1 MASKTFWIINQTAG
15 SPYHGM
21 VYRNYYIAKEWVN
34 QGHNA
39 IIISSSYFHNFTKY
53 PETKGLFTKEIVDG
67 IEYWWVKMPRYSQS
81 RSFGRLLSIFLFP
94 LLLLFFPIW
103 KLAKPDTVIVSG
115 PPHLPILNAWLWSRI
130 YYSTLVYEIRDI
142 WPLTIQKL
150 GGVPW
155 WHPLI
160 LILTSFER
168 FAYLLADRVVS
179 VLSRADKHCIGK
191 GMHPVK
197 FAYVPNGID
206 LKDYKIIEN
215 DTGHKIAE
223 ISKKYFTIIYTGS
236 FGIANNLDHL
246 VKVAEAMKDQG
257 DIAFVFVGGGP
268 DKDKLIE
275 YSKSLNNLFIFPH
288 VPKDHVPFILQ
299 NAHLG
304 YIGAHHSD
312 LYEYGISPNKLFD
325 YMAASIPILMCID
338 TSDPILENAKAGIK
352 VRTESIDDTK
362 DAILK
367 IKNSSPTERKS
378 LGQNGRLFL
387 EKNHTYDALA
397 EKYVSIAEAGRK
409 PLEVAARWAFSP
421 FWVGFY
427 FVLVAG
433 LFFHLILPEFFP
445 DKFRDGMTLFLDD
458 PHSYHRWAMELADLS
473 WRDWWNAS
481 THVPSRIMSFI
492 YRVTGIERPFMFL
505 PVLAALAGL
514 TIRLQ
519 AAILDILGVRGR
531 WWPLMIAVIFTVTPT
546 SFSWMIY
553 PHKDA
558 FIIPGILMLVWV
570 MLASSVRRPRF
581 RHVLAIGVGLW
592 LFLSDKSYFAQI
604 MAAGVLL
611 GMPFGILRQKTTLAR
626 MGTAS
631 LFLTVLISLLAVSHF
646 GSNYGVGVEN
656 ANQTKLPTGQV
667 AELPRHQAAAATWQG
682 FGGPRILDVPF
693 QRMIYTRERF
703 LFQRAHGDT
712 NFMPNHR
719 INSSFDALAFFPRA
733 MQLALVEP
741 GPWHSKWDEGLARGG
756 VFFALQ
762 LEMGLFYFLLI
773 FLILSGRNVLRAEV
787 LICLFIALPFLIAL
801 GYSVPNIG
809 AINRYRFPFL
819 LLIKLAGF
827 SALWASSRMTWPGRL
842 LMWVDPPEM
851 KREKRRLVFLV
862 PDDITFIVQRLV
874 MAKAALNGGY
884 EVHVLSSDTG
894 HVQKLESYGFIHH
907 RLDLHRGGLN
917 PIADFG
923 SFVRLIFLL
932 AKLRP
937 DILHNV
943 SIKPV
948 IYGSTAGTIVGLKRI
963 VNLVNGLG
971 YAFSRKGFKGEL
983 VHFAAVMMY
992 RNALALPGIRV
1003 IFQNPDN
1010 RQYFLDHKLVDADK
1024 TVLIRGSGVDM
1035 KKFKRTPLPHTE
1047 VPTILYV
1054 GRLLWSKGI
1063 GELVKAVEILR
1074 FKDVPCNLVVVG
1086 EPDELNPESANPTAI
1101 KEWEDKGLLKWM
1113 GRQSDM
1119 PKFYQEADI
1128 VCLPSNYGEGLPLT
1142 MLEAA
1147 ATGRPLVTTDVP
1159 GCREVIKDNGF
1170 LVPPLN
1176 VEKLAEALE
1185 KLLVDR
1191 ELRERFGEASYQMVR
1206 LEFSSEIVEK
1216 KLLAVYD
1223 SLFLEAKQQKTSIA
1237 TLT

>member
-21 VYRNYYIAKEWVN
+21 VYRNYYIAKGWVN
-34 QGHNA
+34 QGHKA

-53 PETKGLFTKEIVDG
+53 PETKGLFTKETIDG
-67 IEYWWVKMPRYSQS
+67 IEYWWVKMPHYSQS
-81 RSFGRLLSIFLFP
+81 RSFGRLFSIFLFP
-94 LLLLFFPIW
+94 FLLFLFPFW
-103 KLAKPDTVIVSG
+103 RLARPDTIVVSG
-115 PPHLPILNAWLWSRI
+115 PPHLPIINAWVWSRL
-130 YYSTLVYEIRDI
+130 YYATLVYEIRDI

-150 GGVPW
+150 GGISK

-160 LILTSFER
+160 LVLSFFER
-168 FAYLLADRVVS
+168 IAYLLADRVVS
-179 VLSRADKHCIGK
+179 VLSLAYRHCTPR
-191 GMHPVK
+191 GMLPAK

-206 LKDYKIIEN
+206 ITDYRVEEN
-215 DTGHKIAE
+215 STGKQVAE
-223 ISKKYFTIIYTGS
+223 ISKNKFTILYAGS
-236 FGIANNLDHL
+236 FGIANHLDQL
-246 VKVAEAMKDQG
+246 MRVARSLKSES
-257 DIAFVFVGGGP
+257 DIAFVLIGNGP
-268 DKDKLIE
+268 HKTKLIE
-275 YSKSLNNLFIFPH
+275 ETRDLPNVHFLPH
-288 VPKDHVPFILQ
+288 VPKEQIPFILKQ
-299 NAHLG
+299 ADVG
-304 YIGAHHSD
+304 FIGFVKTD
-312 LYEYGISPNKLFD
+312 LYQFGVSPNKIFD
-325 YMAASIPILMCID
+325 YMAAELPILMVLDSQDDIIEKANAGL
-338 TSDPILENAKAGIK
+338 TVRSDEIEDIKAGI
-352 VRTESIDDTK
+352 IQ
-362 DAILK
+362 L
-367 IKNSSPTERKS
+367 KS
-378 LGQNGRLFL
+378 LAADKLVQLGKNGRNFL
-387 EKNHTYDALA
+387 EENHTYDKLA
-397 EKYVSIAEAGRK
+397 ERYVKIAEEGRK
-409 PLEVAARWAFSP
+409 PVEESARWAFSP

-427 FVLVAG
+427 FVLAAG
-433 LFFHLILPEFFP
+433 FFFHLVLPELFP
-445 DKFRDGMTLFLDD
+445 TKFRDGMTIFLDD
-458 PHSYHRWAMELADLS
+458 PHSYHKWAMELADLS
-473 WRDWWNAS
+473 WRDWWNTP
-481 THVPSRIMSFI
+481 THIPSRVMSFI

-505 PVLAALAGL
+505 PVLAFLAGL

-519 AAILDILGVRGR
+519 AAILDILGVKGR

-570 MLASSVRRPRF
+570 LLASAVRRPRF
-581 RHVLAIGVGLW
+581 RHMLALALGLW
-592 LFLSDKSYFAQI
+592 LFLGDKSYFAQI
-604 MAAGVLL
+604 MAAGVAVA
-611 GMPFGILRQKTTLAR
+611 MPFGVLSQKTFLSRLGTGTLFA
-626 MGTAS
+626 TT
-631 LFLTVLISLLAVSHF
+631 LVSLLAISHF

-656 ANQTKLPTGQV
+656 ANQIKIPTDQV
-667 AELPRHQAAAATWQG
+667 AEMPRHKAAAASWQG

-703 LFQRAHGDT
+703 LFQRSHGDT
-712 NFMPNHR
+712 NFMPDHR
-719 INSSFDALAFFPRA
+719 INSSWEALEFFPRA
-733 MQLALVEP
+733 MQLALIEP
-741 GPWHSKWDEGLARGG
+741 GPWRSRWEDGMARGF
-756 VFFALQ
+756 VFFTLQ

-773 FLILSGRNVLRAEV
+773 FLMLSGRNILRTEV
-787 LICLFIALPFLIAL
+787 LICLFIAVPFLIAL

-827 SALWASSRMTWPGRL
+827 SALWASSRTSWPGRL
-842 LMWVDPPEM
+842 LYWVDPPEI
-851 KREKRRLVFLV
+851 KRMKRRLVFLV

-894 HVQKLESYGFIHH
+894 HVKKLESYGFIHH

-917 PIADFG
+917 PVADFG

-992 RNALALPGIRV
+992 RNALALPGLRV

-1010 RQYFLDHKLVDADK
+1010 RQYFLDNKLVDIEK

-1035 KKFKRTPLPHTE
+1035 QKFIKTPLPRTE

-1063 GELVKAVEILR
+1063 RELVKAAEILR
-1074 FKDVPCNLVVVG
+1074 ERKVPFNLVIVG
-1086 EPDELNPESANPTAI
+1086 EPDELNPESANPAVI

-1113 GRQSDM
+1113 GRQADM
-1119 PKFYQEADI
+1119 PKFYQEASI
-1128 VCLPSNYGEGLPLT
+1128 VCLPSYGEGLPLT

-1147 ATGRPLVTTDVP
+1147 ATGRALVATDVP
-1159 GCREVIKDNGF
+1159 GCREVVREGVNGF
-1170 LVPPLN
+1170 LVP
-1176 VEKLAEALE
+1176 VQDADTLAFALE
-1185 KLLVDR
+1185 RLLRNKD
-1191 ELRERFGEASYQMVR
+1191 LREKFGEASHRMVKE
-1206 LEFSSEIVEK
+1206 EFSSQIVEE
-1216 KLLAVYD
+1216 KLLTVYS
-1223 SLFLEAKQQKTSIA
+1223 SLLKA
-1237 TLT
+1237 

>member
-1 MASKTFWIINQTAG
+1 MSSKTFWIINQTAG
-15 SPYHGM
+15 SAYHGM

-34 QGHNA
+34 QGHRA
-39 IIISSSYFHNFTKY
+39 IIISSSFFHNFTKY
-53 PETKGLFTKEIVDG
+53 PETKGLFTRELIDG

-81 RSFGRLLSIFLFP
+81 RSLGRLFSIFLFP
-94 LLLLFFPIW
+94 IMLLLFPFW
-103 KLAKPDTVIVSG
+103 RLAKPDTIIVSG
-115 PPHLPILNAWLWSRI
+115 PPHLPIINAWLWSRI

-150 GGVPW
+150 GGISS

-160 LILTSFER
+160 VVLSFFER
-168 FAYLLADRVVS
+168 IAYLLADRVVS
-179 VLSRADKHCIGK
+179 VLSLAHRHCIPR
-191 GMHPVK
+191 GMLAAK

-206 LKDYKIIEN
+206 LSNYSIQEN
-215 DTGHKIAE
+215 ETGRKIAD
-223 ISKKYFTIIYTGS
+223 ISKNKFTILYAGS
-236 FGIANNLDHL
+236 FGIANHLDQL
-246 VKVAEAMKDQG
+246 MKVARSLKNEA
-257 DIAFVFVGGGP
+257 DIAFVLIGSGP
-268 DKDKLIE
+268 HKSKLQE
-275 YSKSLNNLFIFPH
+275 EARDLSNVHFFSH
-288 VPKDHVPFILQ
+288 VPKEQIPFILKQ
-299 NAHLG
+299 ADVG
-304 YIGAHHSD
+304 FIGFVKTD
-312 LYEYGISPNKLFD
+312 LYQFGVSPNKIFD
-325 YMAASIPILMCID
+325 YMAAELPILMVLDSEDDI
-338 TSDPILENAKAGIK
+338 IERAKAGLTIRSDETQAINEGILNLK
-352 VRTESIDDTK
+352 NLDEK
-362 DAILK
+362 DL
-367 IKNSSPTERKS
+367 RQ
-378 LGQNGRLFL
+378 LGLNGRSFL
-387 EKNHTYDALA
+387 EENHTYEKLA
-397 EKYVSIAEAGRK
+397 KRYVGIAEAGRK
-409 PLEVAARWAFSP
+409 PLETAARWAFSP

-427 FVLVAG
+427 FVLIAG
-433 LFFHLILPEFFP
+433 LIFHLILPELFP
-445 DKFRDGMTLFLDD
+445 SKFRDGMTVFLDD

-519 AAILDILGVRGR
+519 AAILDILGVKGR
-531 WWPLMIAVIFTVTPT
+531 WWPLMIAVAFTVTPT

-570 MLASSVRRPRF
+570 LLAASVRRPRF
-581 RHVLAIGVGLW
+581 RHILAVALGLW
-592 LFLSDKSYFAQI
+592 LFLGDKSYFAQI

-611 GMPFGILRQKTTLAR
+611 GMPFGILRQKTMLSR

-631 LFLTVLISLLAVSHF
+631 LFLTVLMSLLAVSHF

-656 ANQTKLPTGQV
+656 ANQTKLPTDQV

-682 FGGPRILDVPF
+682 FGGSRILDVPF

-703 LFQRAHGDT
+703 LFQRPHGDT
-712 NFMPNHR
+712 NFMPEHR
-719 INSSFDALAFFPRA
+719 INSSWDALAFFPRA
-733 MQLALVEP
+733 MQLVLVEP
-741 GPWHSKWDEGLARGG
+741 GPWHSKWDQGLARGG

-773 FLILSGRNVLRAEV
+773 FLILSGRNILRTEV
-787 LICLFIALPFLIAL
+787 LICLFIALPFLVAL

-827 SALWASSRMTWPGRL
+827 SALWASSRTSWPGRL

-851 KREKRRLVFLV
+851 KRAKRRLVFLV

-894 HVQKLESYGFIHH
+894 HVEKLESYGFIHH

-917 PIADFG
+917 PVADFG

-932 AKLRP
+932 AKIRP

-992 RNALALPGIRV
+992 RNALALPGLRV

-1035 KKFKRTPLPHTE
+1035 KKFVKTPLPQTE

-1063 GELVKAVEILR
+1063 RELVKAAEILR
-1074 FKDVPCNLVVVG
+1074 AKNIPFNLVIVG
-1086 EPDELNPESANPTAI
+1086 EPDELNPESANPAVI

-1119 PKFYQEADI
+1119 PKFYQQADI

-1170 LVPPLN
+1170 LVPPLDAQR
-1176 VEKLAEALE
+1176 LADVLE
-1185 KLLVDR
+1185 KLLIDR
-1191 ELRERFGEASYQMVR
+1191 EMRERFGEASYQMVKE
-1206 LEFSSEIVEK
+1206 EFSSVIVEE
-1216 KLLAVYD
+1216 KLLAVYR
-1223 SLFLEAKQQKTSIA
+1223 SLLVEPVRT
-1237 TLT
+1237 